1 MSKLKE
7 SSNSRLQTPRLQNQ
21 RSMPHC
27 AAEQIT
33 KEEWS
38 KLDLPT
44 LIWWRR
50 SRLNK
55 NRATSTK
62 TQLTMKTLPKTPRKL
77 RSTWETG
84 RKKERRGLRR
94 MSRERLFWWET
105 CTPSLVLMT
114 WKHCP
119 KKKTSRGHTD
129 SWLLIIIRTSLVR
142 NWVKLRSKLGSL
154 FRMLM
159 RPYLIQLKRDAMT
172 LHYLLMIVFP
182 LKRTLMM
189 QTFLKSFLRSSRET
203 HFFPKREMDLNLEI
217 IQPILMTYTNS
228 TSFGTILSPGENF
241 LSMTNTTP
249 MMHLIGMKEGTW
261 KKRIK
266 NWETS
271 MSKKKDSEFKNWQTL
286 HTS

>member
-1 MSKLKE
+1 
-7 SSNSRLQTPRLQNQ
+7 
-21 RSMPHC
+21 
-27 AAEQIT
+27 
-33 KEEWS
+33 
-38 KLDLPT
+38 
-44 LIWWRR
+44 
-50 SRLNK
+50 
-55 NRATSTK
+55 
-62 TQLTMKTLPKTPRKL
+62 
-77 RSTWETG
+77 
-84 RKKERRGLRR
+84 
-94 MSRERLFWWET
+94 
-105 CTPSLVLMT
+105 
-114 WKHCP
+114 
-119 KKKTSRGHTD
+119 
-129 SWLLIIIRTSLVR
+129 
-142 NWVKLRSKLGSL
+142 VKLRSKLGSL

-266 NWETS
+266 N
-271 MSKKKDSEFKNWQTL
+271 
-286 HTS
+286 